1 MSIKL
6 IVSDLDGTL
15 LNENIEISDRTAN
28 AILTAQNAGIEFAI
42 ATGRTVE
49 GGYSLAQEKGIRCPF
64 IELNGARFFDQ
75 NEKLHFT
82 RDINRKDIEELIQI
96 LQHYKVHNE
105 FITQNG
111 TYSNNTLEEHIE
123 SYKNVFRDIN
133 KLMSEDEVTKFVMS
147 HLNEFDIKQ
156 VNDYNFLFE
165 QSDLQLLKVLLNA
178 QDDKSSLKK
187 IGKAVNQNLPDLIVT
202 SASRFNLEINH
213 IHANKGQAVSDFA
226 KLRGYTAD
234 EVITVGDNLNDLTML
249 EWATHSYAVDNAH
262 KLAKQAATYSAP
274 NHADEAVTQI
284 IEKVLAG
291 DKLSF

>member
-15 LNENIEISDRTAN
+15 LNENIEITDRTAD
-28 AILTAQNAGIEFAI
+28 AIFAAQDAGIEFAI

-49 GGYSLAQEKGIRCPF
+49 GGYSLAQAKGIQCPF
-64 IELNGARFFDQ
+64 IELNGARFFDE
-75 NEKLHFT
+75 NDKLHFT
-82 RDINRKDIEELIQI
+82 RDIDQKDIEELVQI

-133 KLMSEDEVTKFVMS
+133 KLMSDEEVTDFVMS
-147 HLNEFDIKQ
+147 HIDEYQIKQ
-156 VNDYNFLFE
+156 VKDFDFLVN
-165 QSDLQLLKVLLNA
+165 QGDLQLLKVLLNA
-178 QDDKSSLKK
+178 QEDKTSLKRIK
-187 IGKAVNQNLPDLIVT
+187 KAVNQNLPDLIVT

-213 IHANKGQAVSDFA
+213 IQANKGQAVSDFA
-226 KLRGYTAD
+226 KIRGYKAD
-234 EVITVGDNLNDLTML
+234 EVITVGDNINDLTML

-262 KLAKQAATYSAP
+262 KLAKKAATYSAP

>member
-15 LNENIEISDRTAN
+15 LNENVEISDRTAD
-28 AILTAQNAGIEFAI
+28 AILTAQDAGIEFAI

-49 GGYSLAQEKGIRCPF
+49 GGYSLAQKKGIKCPF
-64 IELNGARFFDQ
+64 IELNGARFFDE

-82 RDINRKDIEELIQI
+82 RNIEQENVEELIQI

-111 TYSNNTLEEHIE
+111 TYSSNSLEEHIKVYE
-123 SYKNVFRDIN
+123 SIFADIN
-133 KLMSEDEVTKFVMS
+133 KLMSKDEVTNFVLN
-147 HLNEFDIKQ
+147 HLDDSSIKQ
-156 VNDYNFLFE
+156 VNDYDFLIG
-165 QSDLQLLKVLLNA
+165 QSELQLLKVVLNA
-178 QDDKSSLKK
+178 QEDRASLKK
-187 IGKAVNQNLPDLIVT
+187 IKKAVNQNLPDLIVT
-202 SASRFNLEINH
+202 SAHSLNIEINH
-213 IHANKGQAVSDFA
+213 MQANKGQAVADFA
-226 KLRGYTAD
+226 KIRGYTAD
-234 EVITVGDNLNDLTML
+234 EVITVGDNLNDLSML

-262 KLAKQAATYSAP
+262 KRAKKAATYSAP

-291 DKLSF
+291 DKLTF